1 MTAWAFFEDFASV
14 ATRWRTWTLMAD
26 QDIKLRYKRSLLGP
40 FWISIAM
47 ATTVVTI
54 GFLYAEVF
62 RVPYKEFLSW
72 FGSGILAWGL
82 ISSVVLESCAVV
94 TDNESVL
101 RSAIMP
107 IPMLSARMVYR
118 NVMIF
123 LHNALV
129 IGILLVLFGTRLSLN
144 TLLVFPALALIILLG
159 LLIGVAL
166 GPISARFRDFAQLIS
181 SIVQVLFFF
190 TPVFWIPAPNM
201 SRLFLVEGNPFYH
214 LVQLIRLPVLGEAPT
229 LINWQVALCAL
240 VVAFFLALVSLLMS
254 RKSVYL
260 WL

>member
-1 MTAWAFFEDFASV
+1 MTTWAFFEDFASV

-54 GFLYAEVF
+54 GFLYAEVL
-62 RVPYKEFLSW
+62 RVPYKEFLIW
-72 FGSGILAWGL
+72 FGSGLLAWGL
-82 ISSVVLESCAVV
+82 ISSVMLEGCSIVA
-94 TDNESVL
+94 DNESVL

-118 NVMIF
+118 NVVIF

-129 IGILLVLFGTRLSLN
+129 IGLLLVLFGARFSLN
-144 TLLVFPALALIILLG
+144 TLFIFPGLALIILLG
-159 LLIGVAL
+159 LFIGVAL
-166 GPISARFRDFAQLIS
+166 GPISARFRDLAQLIAS
-181 SIVQVLFFF
+181 TVQVLFFF

-201 SRLFLVEGNPFYH
+201 SRLALIEGNPFFH
-214 LVQLIRLPVLGEAPT
+214 LVQLIRAPVLGEMPT
-229 LINWQVALCAL
+229 LINWQMSLCAL
-240 VVAFFLALVSLLMS
+240 GVAFVLALVSLIVS
-254 RKSVYL
+254 RKSIYL